1 MKILKPWHLSLICLF
16 LLLPVHAGGAA
27 SLETRLTAA
36 EARARIAASGHLE
49 DVMLVE
55 PFDLSTLRLGAGKGD
70 GLRIERVRFR
80 GGLVMSGDPPALD
93 LHFVDCTVDPDIT
106 WNGKRWSRG
115 LWFEGSTLNGRLFI
129 KDSEFLSGVRFHYTT
144 ILRKLLITRSHFHEE
159 AEFLNGSFG
168 KEGKTSASSLTYTVF
183 SGPVRFRESVFPS
196 GARFD
201 FSRFEKEADFS
212 RISIDGSA
220 SFQGVYF
227 GGEAG
232 FQKCVLGKAEF
243 STENH
248 PAMFLGPVD
257 FRQCQMQQAKF
268 DYAEF
273 KGLVSFVGARIE
285 DELSF
290 AHATFTDALTN
301 LDQIRVGGQ
310 LILKGSYAPALQ
322 LRWSELENAILRSEP
337 RSDVLE
343 ELKHRLQGLGR
354 GEEVLN
360 LEYHLCRSRFSE
372 RKSNSGIS
380 PVERIWF
387 WIEEIVWGWPTG
399 CGTRPGR
406 ILLIALMAWLAL
418 ALPFMWGKLRLVN
431 LPKGALERPLYEP
444 VLGSELIPDCRLVE
458 GWPSRVVAGASF
470 TFTLMFKVGR
480 SRLRYLEDSG
490 EQPRSLFAPYL
501 FALWTMG
508 SVLLALL
515 GLTLANSHPALRSLF
530 GQIAL

>member
-1 MKILKPWHLSLICLF
+1 LKPWLLSLICLF
-16 LLLPVHAGGAA
+16 LLLPFDEGQAA

-70 GLRIERVRFR
+70 GLRIERVRFM

-106 WNGKRWSRG
+106 WKGKRWTRS

-129 KDSEFLSGVRFHYTT
+129 EDSEFLSGVRFHYTT
-144 ILRKLLITRSHFHEE
+144 ILRKLLVTRSHFHEE
-159 AEFLNGSFG
+159 AEFLNGAFG
-168 KEGKTSASSLTYTVF
+168 KGGKTSESSLTYSVF
-183 SGPVRFRESVFPS
+183 SGPARFRESQFLS

-212 RISIDGSA
+212 YTRMDRDA
-220 SFQGVYF
+220 TFEGVYF

-232 FQKCVLGKAEF
+232 FRECVLAKAAF
-243 STENH
+243 STKKN
-248 PAMFLGPVD
+248 PALFQGPVD
-257 FRQCQMQQAKF
+257 FRECRMREAMF

-273 KGLVSFVGARIE
+273 KGPVSFVGARIE
-285 DELSF
+285 DKLSF

-301 LDQIRVGGQ
+301 LDQVRVYGKCGK
-310 LILKGSYAPALQ
+310 LILEGAYAPALQ

-406 ILLIALMAWLAL
+406 ILLIALTAWLAL
-418 ALPFMWGKLRLVN
+418 ALPFMWGKPRLVN
-431 LPKGALERPLYEP
+431 LPKGALARPLYEP
-444 VLGSELIPDCRLVE
+444 VLGSELTPDCRLVE
-458 GWPSRVVAGASF
+458 GWPGRVVAGASF

-480 SRLRYLEDSG
+480 SRLRFLEAEH
-490 EQPRSLFAPYL
+490 EQPHALFTQYL
-501 FALWTMG
+501 FALWAMG